1 MQLSNSE
8 SRSPFSRPDRKHAR
22 HATATNPP
30 REAAASPT
38 LGRHGR
44 TVLRQTP
51 RGVPKRPK
59 DGPAQPAIRSRKD
72 GETLP
77 PVETTTTTAPCMAG
91 RTRQERQGT
100 RPTET
105 KTDRYTTAYESPG
118 TPCLRR
124 RGSWNT
130 RTSNP
135 SRPWI
140 RTGARPK
147 ASDRLRLNR
156 AARL

>member
-8 SRSPFSRPDRKHAR
+8 NRSPFSRPDRKHAR

-51 RGVPKRPK
+51 RGVPKCPK
-59 DGPAQPAIRSRKD
+59 DGPVQPAIRSRKD

-77 PVETTTTTAPCMAG
+77 PVETTTTTAPCMAAEPG
-91 RTRQERQGT
+91 RKDKEPDRPKRKPTDTRR
-100 RPTET
+100 
-105 KTDRYTTAYESPG
+105 AYESRGIPVPHAQNHG
-118 TPCLRR
+118 MPHSTRLRPR
-124 RGSWNT
+124 
-130 RTSNP
+130 
-135 SRPWI
+135 I

-147 ASDRLRLNR
+147 ASGRLRLNR